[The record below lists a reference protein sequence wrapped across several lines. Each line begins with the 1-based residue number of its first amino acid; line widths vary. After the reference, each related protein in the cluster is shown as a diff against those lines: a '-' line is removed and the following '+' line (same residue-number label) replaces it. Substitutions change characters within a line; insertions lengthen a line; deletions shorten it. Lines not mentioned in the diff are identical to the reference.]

1 MIRWL
6 SILTLLFLLSSESFS
21 QNRTIDDKLRDL
33 IKSYGQADVII
44 PYPGRNEMETITR
57 KVSITSVA
65 GGKVHI
71 SLSAS
76 TVNWFTQQNFPY
88 TISEPSSAKGLIT
101 ANDAVQA
108 TDWQSYPSYTDYVTI
123 MKGFASAYPS
133 ICRLDTIGTSIYG
146 KLILVL
152 KISDNVNV
160 DEPEPEVFY
169 TSTIHGDETGGFIL
183 MMRLADTLLKSYS
196 SSQRIKNMVDNME
209 IWINPLSN
217 PDGTYRTGNTI
228 TSPIRYNANGID
240 LNRNFP
246 DPLSPSIVQEKEN
259 VDMMNFLRERRF
271 VLSANFHA
279 GAELV
284 NYPWDRWYYK
294 YHPDDTWFYSISRA
308 YADTVQKYSGNGYF
322 TDENNGITRGAVWY
336 VIYGGRQDY
345 VTWELQG
352 REVTIELDHIHQT
365 PSAQLELLWQ
375 YNRRSLLTYLENALY
390 GVHGFVRDAATSA
403 PVAAKIK
410 INGHDRDSS
419 QVYSDT
425 LTGVYTRMLYPR
437 LWDISFSANGYRD
450 TIIYNVQVISGK
462 PTILDVNLKPI
473 SSDIVPTRPG
483 NPLLYPNP
491 ASGYIYCRLPDNM
504 DGALS
509 IRVTDTGGRR
519 FSDYKTQ
526 YSRGEI
532 LAVDI
537 SALPEGTFIITFVCK
552 GSGISYNGRFV
563 VLNNHD

>member
-1 MIRWL
+1 
-6 SILTLLFLLSSESFS
+6 
-21 QNRTIDDKLRDL
+21 
-33 IKSYGQADVII
+33 
-44 PYPGRNEMETITR
+44 
-57 KVSITSVA
+57 
-65 GGKVHI
+65 
-71 SLSAS
+71 
-76 TVNWFTQQNFPY
+76 
-88 TISEPSSAKGLIT
+88 
-101 ANDAVQA
+101 
-108 TDWQSYPSYTDYVTI
+108 
-123 MKGFASAYPS
+123 
-133 ICRLDTIGTSIYG
+133 
-146 KLILVL
+146 
-152 KISDNVNV
+152 
-160 DEPEPEVFY
+160 
-169 TSTIHGDETGGFIL
+169 
-183 MMRLADTLLKSYS
+183 
-196 SSQRIKNMVDNME
+196 MVDNME

-259 VDMMNFLRERRF
+259 VEMMNFLRERRF

-294 YHPDDTWFYSISRA
+294 YHPDDTWFISISRA

-419 QVYSDT
+419 HVYSDT

-462 PTILDVNLKPI
+462 PTILDVNLKPL
-473 SSDIVPTRPG
+473 SSHIVPTTPG
-483 NPLLYPNP
+483 IPILYPNP
-491 ASGYIYCRLPDNM
+491 ASGYIYCRLPDKM
-504 DGALS
+504 DGALN

-519 FSDYKTQ
+519 FSDYETQ

-532 LAVDI
+532 LEVDI
-537 SALPEGTFIITFVCK
+537 GALPEGTFIITFVCK

-563 VLNNHD
+563 VLNNHN